1 MRAAAAVLTLLL
13 PGGRMRS
20 RSLALRAALLG
31 FALAWAGPA
40 AAQTADC
47 SASKLQAGGRY
58 FQGRASCL
66 AKALAKGLEPD
77 ALCLAKTLTKLETAF
92 AKAEAKGPCVSLADL
107 SPIED
112 VLADALDEGFDA
124 LATVGA
130 TCCDGTNDVC
140 TYQSAQSCM
149 DAGGT
154 PGAAGTVCQADGTC
168 GPFPN
173 AATGTCCDG
182 IGDLIP
188 NLDASCVSGPD
199 VVAACVGEG
208 FPLVPDATCHP
219 ELGCVLASEPVRT
232 RCTSGKMKAL
242 GRFLAAVANCHAKSL
257 KKEEPVELL
266 CLGKAESKLQKAFA
280 SAEKKDDC
288 LARNDATA
296 ALDALNDARDL
307 LVRIVDPETTFC
319 CQGASTCMYTRT
331 GPECT
336 MLAGTPVAGE
346 CNGDG
351 TCKAPPLEEGGCCQ
365 GLTIGAKERCV
376 GGITSLQ
383 CSGLSG
389 EYVDDAL
396 CLAGQ
401 ICID

>member
-1 MRAAAAVLTLLL
+1 MR
-13 PGGRMRS
+13 P
-20 RSLALRAALLG
+20 RSLALSAALLG
-31 FALAWAGPA
+31 FALAWAAPSG
-40 AAQTADC
+40 AQTADC

-58 FQGRASCL
+58 FQARAGCL

-77 ALCLAKTLTKLETAF
+77 ALCVAKALTKLQTSF
-92 AKAEAKGPCVSLADL
+92 VKAQGKGPCVSLADL
-107 SPIED
+107 SPVED
-112 VLADALDEGFDA
+112 VLADALDDGFDA
-124 LATVGA
+124 VAMVDA
-130 TCCDGTNDVC
+130 TCCDGTNDIC
-140 TYQSAQSCM
+140 TYQSEQSCM

-208 FPLVPDATCHP
+208 LPLVPDATCHP

-232 RCTSGKMKAL
+232 RCTSGKVKAL
-242 GRFLAAVANCHAKSL
+242 GRFLSAVAKCHAKAL
-257 KKEEPVELL
+257 KTGAIDLL
-266 CLGKAESKLQKAFA
+266 CLAKAESKLQKAFA
-280 SAEKKDDC
+280 SAENKDDC

-296 ALDALNDARDL
+296 ALTALNDAREL
-307 LVRIVDPETTFC
+307 LVQILDPETTFC
-319 CQGASTCMYTRT
+319 CEGASTCMYTRT

-336 MLAGTPVAGE
+336 TLGGTPVAGE

-365 GLTIGAKERCV
+365 GLPIGAKERCV
-376 GGITSLQ
+376 GGITALQ
-383 CSGLSG
+383 CSNLNG